1 MSTTFLV
8 IYLPLILRNS
18 PAFMRPKSCGRTG
31 FSENHSESDHLL
43 HFPLKRLG
51 EPEEIARTIEFLA
64 SSKSS
69 HITGVTTSI
78 DGEALSAPFSLS
90 TVGD

>member
-1 MSTTFLV
+1 
-8 IYLPLILRNS
+8 
-18 PAFMRPKSCGRTG
+18 MRPKTCGKIG
-31 FSENHSESDHLL
+31 LPEELPEGDHLL

-64 SSKSS
+64 SSKAA

-78 DGEALSAPFSLS
+78 DGEALSAPYSLS

>member
-1 MSTTFLV
+1 MLC
-8 IYLPLILRNS
+8 S
-18 PAFMRPKSCGRTG
+18 PAYHRPNIQGRVGLT
-31 FSENHSESDHLL
+31 EEQMEHEHLL

-64 SSKSS
+64 SSKAS

-78 DGEALSAPFSLS
+78 DGQALSAPFSLS
-90 TVGD
+90 TLDD